1 MASIFSTVGRARLV
15 VAAWVPIVFQGDVLV
30 DCGHRLRMELDPPG
44 SDLVLN
50 PRSASWRKS
59 AVNGLNGRRA
69 FFVIALSVA
78 TCERGTLKSRRFTA
92 LFSWTPSPEVP

>member
-1 MASIFSTVGRARLV
+1 MLTTDISHGESAWPRYFYRGGARLA

-59 AVNGLNGRRA
+59 AVYGLNGHRA
-69 FFVIALSVA
+69 IFVIALSLGSYEHA
-78 TCERGTLKSRRFTA
+78 I
-92 LFSWTPSPEVP
+92 